1 MGLTPYAFSLEGH
14 MEDQGTSDNLFLCV
28 NSSSGKKF
36 SSENLIKIGFSMVS
50 RCCMSSMAFKLWSFI
65 FRMFGVQW
73 VLLEKDLNLL
83 YGWWIRGS
91 NSDI

>member
-1 MGLTPYAFSLEGH
+1 MIHCNVAFELW
-14 MEDQGTSDNLFLCV
+14 T
-28 NSSSGKKF
+28 
-36 SSENLIKIGFSMVS
+36 LI
-50 RCCMSSMAFKLWSFI
+50 L
-65 FRMFGVQW
+65 RMFGVQW